1 VSAAYWQYALWHCLQ
16 YRKYVCLHA
25 LYNPI
30 IQTSTVQGH
39 PRSKIMAS
47 ICSTRVVSC
56 SSFIGTVIVSVI
68 TFAIFDVQFWWP
80 WSMPV
85 QGHPWSKYIGPV
97 ESPLMVSYL
106 TAFES
111 NIVSVFMFEIFD
123 EKVLWTRSR
132 TVQGH
137 PRSKVM
143 LSVYHSDVCIG
154 ETGGDVCQAVV
165 L

>member
-1 VSAAYWQYALWHCLQ
+1 MSAAYWQYALWHCLQ

-106 TAFES
+106 TSFEFYRCMCLHLRNLMQTAQKS
-111 NIVSVFMFEIFD
+111 CD
-123 EKVLWTRSR
+123 LDL
-132 TVQGH
+132 G
-137 PRSKVM
+137 RSKVIQVQR
-143 LSVYHSDVCIG
+143 SC
-154 ETGGDVCQAVV
+154 C
-165 L
+165 